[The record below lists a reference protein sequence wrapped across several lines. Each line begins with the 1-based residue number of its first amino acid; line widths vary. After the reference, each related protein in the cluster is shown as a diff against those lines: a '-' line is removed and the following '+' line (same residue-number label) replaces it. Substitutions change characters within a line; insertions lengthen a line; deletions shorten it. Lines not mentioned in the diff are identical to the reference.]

1 MQNNLFMEYI
11 RIFNVVW
18 VVCMIQYGPLNGL
31 VKGLSSI
38 FFQMRKVWVLMRGQ
52 ANGNFSVDYD
62 LRYWGEY

>member
-1 MQNNLFMEYI
+1 
-11 RIFNVVW
+11 
-18 VVCMIQYGPLNGL
+18 MIQYGPLNGL